1 MTKAELL
8 SGLPAEFPDDL
19 TPEIHNLLIESKKT
33 IVVLDDDPT
42 GTQTVFDVP
51 VLTDLS
57 PDIIKDAIDEAPPV
71 LFLLTNSRSL
81 NQKQTTDLHRRLG
94 EALREFENDIIII
107 SRSDS
112 TLRGHFPLETDTL
125 RESLDIPQAPTL
137 FIPFFEAGGRLTVND
152 THFVVEG
159 DTATP
164 AHLTPFANDNTFP
177 FSHSFLP
184 DYLAEKSNGPIDV
197 QSLSL
202 ADLRSG
208 DITTKLAD
216 LPDGSTCIVN
226 ATSLSDLNVLSLA
239 LLKCDRRFI
248 VRSAASFVQS
258 LAGIPSRPPLEPWQ
272 LQDLEPNPNGGLIIV
287 GSHVP
292 KTTDQLNHLLKNAP
306 ALTAIKLSVPDIINS
321 TFNLERTISDVQ
333 TALTSGQSVVLF
345 TSRKRLD
352 GEDNLAIAKTVSQ
365 TLINIVQGV
374 KIRPSFL
381 IAKGGITSSDIA
393 TDALGVKQAQV
404 LGQILPGVPVWTIG
418 NETLHPGL
426 AYVIFPGNVGGEDAL
441 TLAVGKLATII

>member
-1 MTKAELL
+1 MTKDELP
-8 SGLPAEFPDDL
+8 SGLPPEFPTDL

-57 PDIIKDAIDEAPPV
+57 ADTVKDAIDEAPPV

-81 NQKQTTDLHRRLG
+81 NQEQTIALHQTLG
-94 EALREFENDIIII
+94 ETLKEFEDDIIII

-125 RESLDIPQAPTL
+125 REALELPEAPVL
-137 FIPFFEAGGRLTVND
+137 FIPFFEAGGRLTVDD
-152 THFVVEG
+152 THYVVEG
-159 DTATP
+159 ETATQ
-164 AHLTPFANDNTFP
+164 AHLTPFAKDNSFP

-184 DYLAEKSNGPIDV
+184 DYFAEKSQGAIDA

-208 DITTKLAD
+208 DVSEKLVD

-226 ATSLSDLNVLSLA
+226 ATSLGDLNVLSLA
-239 LLKCDRRFI
+239 LLKSNRRFI
-248 VRSAASFVQS
+248 IRSAASFVQS
-258 LAGIPSRPPLEPWQ
+258 IAGIPSRPPLDSWQ

-292 KTTDQLNHLLKNAP
+292 KTTEQLNHLLKNSSG
-306 ALTAIKLSVPDIINS
+306 LTAIKLSVPGIIND
-321 TFNLERTISDVQ
+321 TFNLENTISEVRKS
-333 TALTSGQSVVLF
+333 LTSGQNVVLF
-345 TSRKRLD
+345 TSRLRVD
-352 GEDNLAIAKTVSQ
+352 GQDNLAIGQTVSRS
-365 TLINIVQGV
+365 LVEIVQGV
-374 KIRPSFL
+374 KDRPSFL
-381 IAKGGITSSDIA
+381 VAKGGITSSDIA
-393 TDALGVKQAQV
+393 TKALGVKQAQV

-441 TLAVGKLATII
+441 TRAVEKLNS